1 MITMVIKRD
10 GTSVPFDVNKL
21 NKWGEWAANNQV
33 SWSDVVFKAMR
44 KLTEGC
50 STEDIIKALID
61 ACLDNNSY
69 EHSKMAARLLVGDIY
84 KEVFGSFV
92 ELPLLLDFYDDMV
105 TASKWKDMGYTPEE
119 LIYLE
124 DVIDHSKDFNYEF
137 STVKQVSERYALK
150 DVKTGKL
157 FESLQFTYM
166 GVALAACSIQP
177 LERRLEDVCNMYEAL
192 SDLKINAPTPTLSQL
207 RTDNNGLASCCLFT
221 NKDTSAS
228 IEVATHI
235 AYTMTCANSGIG
247 GYLNTRS
254 LGDGVRNNTIEHT
267 GKLPYYRYL
276 EAAVKSTKQSS
287 RGGAATI
294 YFTCLDPEMEDLTRL
309 KHPTTPVAKQ
319 IRGMDYGVMM
329 NKYFMEKV
337 AKNEDWML
345 ISIQNAPDL
354 FKLFF
359 SEDIEGFKAEY
370 NRVYESGVSKK
381 TINARELALAIEKQY
396 YETGRVYSLMVDEAN
411 RHTPFKEAIYSSNL
425 CVAPETLV
433 LTDAGNIPISD
444 LEDQIV
450 NVWNGEEFTETQ
462 VRKTGHNQ
470 KLLKVV
476 TDSGQEVE
484 CTPYHKFYTQPKY
497 NGKLVMKRAHEL
509 VAGDKLI
516 KFDLP
521 VIQGEKVLAKAYQ
534 NGFYTADGCNV
545 KGRARIYLYGEKRNL
560 RDFFDL
566 HPHTV
571 QEEQDREYGY
581 ELGLK
586 DKFFVPDATY
596 TLESRLD
603 WLAGWLDGDGSIYHN
618 GTNQQ
623 VVGSS
628 IEKEFLKEVQL
639 MLQATGVESKIQIM
653 SEAGER
659 NLPLND
665 GSGENGL
672 FYCQESYRLIINSNG
687 LFKLHQLGITF
698 NRLKSVARLPQ
709 RKASHFIK
717 VVNVIDEGRVDDT
730 YCFTEA
736 KRGMGMFNGLL
747 TGNCAEILLPTEG
760 YTDVSQL
767 YGTDIDAGEVAL
779 CFIAAIAVGRV
790 TPEEYEKIAY
800 YAAMLVDNTMELTS
814 YPFNQVKLTA
824 QARRSMG
831 IGITNL
837 ADAMAVKGV
846 SYSSQDG
853 KQYIH
858 DLAEMHSFYLHKASL
873 RLAKEKGNAEWMH
886 KTKYPDGWLPID
898 TYNKN
903 VDNVVSGLKMDWEG
917 LRKEI
922 IKQGGIR
929 NSVLEATMP
938 AETSSQASNT
948 TNSVYPIRD
957 LVITKA
963 SGKSK
968 IPCYVPHY
976 GNLMI
981 RIKYEKAYDVPY
993 NDIVDMYALVQKFHG
1008 QSISADF
1015 YFDPSKYPNRK
1026 IGAKEQLQRLLYMA
1040 KMGMKSRYYMNTK
1053 TESGK
1058 EIEDSPAEG
1067 CSSGGC
1073 TL

>member
-1 MITMVIKRD
+1 MITVVIKRD

-84 KEVFGSFV
+84 KEVFGSFIEV
-92 ELPLLLDFYDDMV
+92 PPLLDFYDNMV
-105 TASKWKDMGYTPEE
+105 TESKWKDMGYTPEE

-150 DVKTGKL
+150 DVKTGNL

-177 LERRLEDVCNMYEAL
+177 LERRLKDVCNMYEAL

-345 ISIQNAPDL
+345 ISIHNAPEL

-370 NRVYESGVSKK
+370 NRVYDSGISKK
-381 TINARELALAIEKQY
+381 VVNARELALSIEKQY
-396 YETGRVYSLMVDEAN
+396 YETGRVYSLMIDEAN
-411 RHTPFKEAIYSSNL
+411 RHTPFKDPIFSSNL
-425 CVAPETLV
+425 CNE
-433 LTDAGNIPISD
+433 
-444 LEDQIV
+444 
-450 NVWNGEEFTETQ
+450 
-462 VRKTGHNQ
+462 
-470 KLLKVV
+470 
-476 TDSGQEVE
+476 
-484 CTPYHKFYTQPKY
+484 
-497 NGKLVMKRAHEL
+497 
-509 VAGDKLI
+509 
-516 KFDLP
+516 
-521 VIQGEKVLAKAYQ
+521 
-534 NGFYTADGCNV
+534 
-545 KGRARIYLYGEKRNL
+545 
-560 RDFFDL
+560 
-566 HPHTV
+566 
-571 QEEQDREYGY
+571 
-581 ELGLK
+581 
-586 DKFFVPDATY
+586 
-596 TLESRLD
+596 
-603 WLAGWLDGDGSIYHN
+603 
-618 GTNQQ
+618 
-623 VVGSS
+623 
-628 IEKEFLKEVQL
+628 
-639 MLQATGVESKIQIM
+639 IM
-653 SEAGER
+653 
-659 NLPLND
+659 
-665 GSGENGL
+665 
-672 FYCQESYRLIINSNG
+672 
-687 LFKLHQLGITF
+687 
-698 NRLKSVARLPQ
+698 
-709 RKASHFIK
+709 
-717 VVNVIDEGRVDDT
+717 
-730 YCFTEA
+730 
-736 KRGMGMFNGLL
+736 
-747 TGNCAEILLPTEG
+747 LPTKG
-760 YTDVSQL
+760 YDDVSQL

-846 SYSSQDG
+846 SYSSQEG

-873 RLAKEKGNAEWMH
+873 RLAKEKGNAEWIH

-976 GNLMI
+976 GNLMS
-981 RIKYEKAYDVPY
+981 RIKYERAYDVPY
-993 NDIVDMYALVQKFHG
+993 NDIVDMYAIVQKFHG

-1058 EIEDSPAEG
+1058 EIEDLPSEV